1 MANTTTCPTG
11 PYAADP
17 ACVPIMTNYCRTD
30 ELIGDTYIEKWQGDE
45 ITSNCRKYTALN
57 AGNQAQYVPVVDG
70 YVRRYLV
77 TDGNDITYAQ
87 QGSLVYDPAIEDIIE
102 VCQTYPG
109 GCDNVLDQVC
119 AGFTRDDLKENP
131 NLGKLCGCFM
141 TDGEYDKYTGAFG
154 VQKICDPACVLQS
167 AVKPRDPANQFVTLN
182 CGQSIC
188 VIDDVTISILG
199 KSTTGDITFA
209 QSCASCTGGAGCTC
223 NISDI
228 SITSVESTLGNISL
242 DQACGS
248 KPNCFQRDANGIPRP
263 VPCSALEPGGGT
275 STGSGFIT
283 TRTLIIIIVSIIAF
297 IILIIVIALLLR
309 RRQETPS
316 YRPQTGVV
324 GPPPYSGNYY
334 GPAGF
339 MGTGPLSQAPLI

>member
-1 MANTTTCPTG
+1 MANPTSCSSG
-11 PYAADP
+11 GLANDP
-17 ACVPIMTNYCRTD
+17 SCVPVMANYCSTD
-30 ELIGDTYIEKWQGDE
+30 DPTITYTEKWEGDE
-45 ITSNCRKYTALN
+45 ITSLCRRYVVLN
-57 AGNQAQYVPVVDG
+57 TGQQAQYVPVVDA

-77 TDGNDITYAQ
+77 NDGNNITYAQ
-87 QGSLVYDPAIEDIIE
+87 QGSVVYDPAIEDIIA
-102 VCQTYPG
+102 VCQDYPG
-109 GCDNVLDQVC
+109 
-119 AGFTRDDLKENP
+119 GFTRDDLKENP

-141 TDGEYDKYTGAFG
+141 TDAEYDKYTGAFG

-167 AVKPRDPANQFVTLN
+167 AVKPRDPANQFITLS

-248 KPNCFQRDANGIPRP
+248 TPNCFKRDANGIPQQ
-263 VPCSALEPGGGT
+263 VPCSALEPGGGGT
-275 STGSGFIT
+275 STGKGFISNNLL
-283 TRTLIIIIVSIIAF
+283 LIIIVAIVVF
-297 IILIIVIALLLR
+297 IILIIIFVLLFR

-316 YRPQTGVV
+316 YRPQAQMV

-339 MGTGPLSQAPLI
+339 TGSGPLSQAPLV